1 MRFGN
6 AAAKMEAFMY
16 RFAGLTTFTV
26 LSILIFANSY
36 LTLGQPDSI
45 YRLPA
50 GTRIRVKL
58 DAEINSRV
66 SSINDTFLAAVA
78 KPVFIRDAVVL
89 PAGTLIEG
97 RVSSVTRAA
106 AGGQAGKLDVVF
118 ETMKISNQIRH
129 IDAAMVTPI
138 RAGSSR
144 TFNILSILGGLG
156 AGAAIG
162 AASNSSNGA
171 LIGAGVGGG
180 AGTAVA
186 MLRKGKDVRI
196 RKGEEVEIELRKEV
210 VLPVLDY

>member
-1 MRFGN
+1 
-6 AAAKMEAFMY
+6 MY
-16 RFAGLTTFTV
+16 RFAGLTTLTV

-36 LTLGQPDSI
+36 SSFGQGDSI

-66 SSINDTFLAAVA
+66 SSVNDTFLVAVA
-78 KPVFIRDAVVL
+78 KPVFIRDTVVL
-89 PAGTLIEG
+89 PAGTFIEG
-97 RVSSVTRAA
+97 RVLSVTRAA

-118 ETMKISNQIRH
+118 ETMNISNQMRH
-129 IDAAMVTPI
+129 IDAAMITPI
-138 RAGSSR
+138 GARSSR
-144 TFNILSILGGLG
+144 TFSILSILGGVA

-162 AASNSSNGA
+162 AASDSNNGT

-186 MLRKGKDVRI
+186 MLRKGKEVRI
-196 RKGEEVEIELRKEV
+196 RKGEEVEIELKKEV